1 MTEDRLERIE
11 DKIDKQGDM
20 ISDVS
25 RDVAVIKANQ
35 DSDREANHKEHGEIR
50 EYIVDKNRDQDRR
63 IKETSDRL
71 HVFEMALHELTENF
85 GKFKSSIEKMIEKTK
100 GRVEGIS
107 FPIKRIWELLLV
119 AIGGGVLLKLIEHFM
134 KNQ

>member
-20 ISDVS
+20 ISDVKK
-25 RDVAVIKANQ
+25 DVAVIKANQ
-35 DSDREANHKEHGEIR
+35 DSDRAANHKEHGEIR
-50 EYIVDKNRDQDRR
+50 EYIADKNRDQDRR

-107 FPIKRIWELLLV
+107 FPFKKIWEILLAAV
-119 AIGGGVLLKLIEHFM
+119 GGGILLKLFEIYT

>member
-1 MTEDRLERIE
+1 MRSGNTL
-11 DKIDKQGDM
+11 
-20 ISDVS
+20 S
-25 RDVAVIKANQ
+25 
-35 DSDREANHKEHGEIR
+35 
-50 EYIVDKNRDQDRR
+50 DKNRDQDRR